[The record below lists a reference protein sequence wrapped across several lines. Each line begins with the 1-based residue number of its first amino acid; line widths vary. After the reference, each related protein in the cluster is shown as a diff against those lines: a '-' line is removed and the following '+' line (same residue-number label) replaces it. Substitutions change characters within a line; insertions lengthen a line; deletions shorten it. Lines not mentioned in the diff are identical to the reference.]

1 MRVQQPVFETN
12 AQDTWELKTLA
23 DVKEGDFFRLSE
35 NGGVYIRED
44 YDRSLGKY
52 RVSKAENMNAETF
65 KRGHTI
71 VQVGFN
77 Y

>member
-44 YDRSLGKY
+44 YDRSLGK
-52 RVSKAENMNAETF
+52 VSS
-65 KRGHTI
+65 I
-71 VQVGFN
+71 
-77 Y
+77 